1 VTDDEDVESGQ
12 PPRVRFDGYSPLPSD
27 TVSAGNCI
35 SPQGQR

>member
-1 VTDDEDVESGQ
+1 MTDDEDVESGQ